1 MLIFNAKVVFIPFP
15 LDQKINLSLTKKH
28 VQIKISVEL

>member
-1 MLIFNAKVVFIPFP
+1 MVIFNAKVVFIP

-28 VQIKISVEL
+28 VKIKISIEL